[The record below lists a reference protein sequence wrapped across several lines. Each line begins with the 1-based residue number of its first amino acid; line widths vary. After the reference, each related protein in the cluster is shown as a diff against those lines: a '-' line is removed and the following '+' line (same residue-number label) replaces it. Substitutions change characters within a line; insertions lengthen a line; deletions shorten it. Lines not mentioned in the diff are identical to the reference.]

1 MLPWPVS
8 RAVLPAILA
17 AGAAVACAQPTGLVL
32 HLDVPDDSTL
42 APDSAATVTIEARRA
57 GAAPITITAP
67 LDGASFDLG
76 DLPVGEVTSLR
87 APCAATTTGW
97 SGTAWRRP
105 RSSSARWPT

>member
-42 APDSAATVTIEARRA
+42 APDSAATVTIEARPGRRRA
-57 GAAPITITAP
+57 HHHHRPARRRE
-67 LDGASFDLG
+67 L
-76 DLPVGEVTSLR
+76 
-87 APCAATTTGW
+87 
-97 SGTAWRRP
+97 RP
-105 RSSSARWPT
+105 R